1 MSKKH
6 AEHPARPPL
15 TEGQPSTDP
24 QYKFNRFMVTR
35 LSFQELPLA
44 PLAEGETRPTVYA
57 LEVGLNL
64 TAGISSEGKDSE
76 VRMAVRVTADPR
88 VKPYVIEVE
97 VLGQFS
103 MVSGTPENFQMFVHR
118 LAPAILFPY
127 VREIV
132 DRTTIDG
139 RYGVVRLDPMN
150 LQAAINHDDWK
161 PVETPAIVGSSA
173 P

>member
-1 MSKKH
+1 M
-6 AEHPARPPL
+6 
-15 TEGQPSTDP
+15 
-24 QYKFNRFMVTR
+24 
-35 LSFQELPLA
+35 
-44 PLAEGETRPTVYA
+44 AEGETRPTAYA

-64 TAGISSEGKDSE
+64 TAGIASNDKDAE

-103 MVSGTPENFQMFVHR
+103 MVSGTRENFQAFVHR
-118 LAPAILFPY
+118 LAPALLFPY

-139 RYGVVRLDPMN
+139 RYGVIRLDPMN
-150 LQAAINHDDWK
+150 LQAAINHDEWK
-161 PVETPAIVGSSA
+161 PIEIPANVVSSA
-173 P
+173 PSHP